1 MNDIEFIDWF
11 FNKRYLFFGEQIK
24 YKFNNQI
31 IKSLIDLISEVE
43 YSIGSNNNIKEYII
57 SKYNDYILEAKNDIN
72 DFLNFKYKV
81 SIDRFGWNITNKL
94 GKPIKPLDIVNQL
107 NKKYNDEFI
116 LKVIDDWFDNR
127 IIEQSEKNMLDFK
140 FA

>member
-57 SKYNDYILEAKNDIN
+57 SFTIIVFTISGSLLISNISYDITFDGNTYHKAAIGELKN
-72 DFLNFKYKV
+72 
-81 SIDRFGWNITNKL
+81 GWNPVYQSIEDFNDSDLLKRE
-94 GKPIKPLDIVNQL
+94 KFIV
-107 NKKYNDEFI
+107 
-116 LKVIDDWFDNR
+116 
-127 IIEQSEKNMLDFK
+127 
-140 FA
+140 